1 MNVKAFI
8 THKLSEDYSSCQDY
22 FSINGE
28 SRAICL
34 SDGMSQSI
42 FPDYWAKIVSQH
54 VANTFEFSED
64 SRINKLCPQWNEK
77 VLEYID
83 KEKKEGRNPWRLESN
98 LEEGISAGCTICAVR
113 FHSGAADRIENGV
126 VYIGENCNRWD
137 GIVLGD
143 SCIVA
148 VHWDSNSLE
157 IFSSEDKEFD
167 SYPDYVD
174 SNPKNKGKGKVREFS
189 GRLDENTTLLL
200 VSDPFSEYLNKHS
213 DNSIQLVKELVN
225 LQTHDEFVALVA
237 RWREN
242 GMHNDDS
249 TLIVVN
255 YDNQDT
261 LSVKAADSL
270 ETFIKEES
278 EPNRGGGTELQD
290 NDNLPIIAIEESV
303 AEQESTQKDEQ
314 EEKNEELDEPITVEK
329 PETEDN
335 QTDSEGVIDEN
346 ENDTLPISGNV
357 IDIQFL
363 KDKSE
368 DVVEKFLDSQK
379 ARSLTDMVEWLI
391 GWRQQVKATLMKYN
405 EFILSIE
412 VTENNDTDTSS

>member
-1 MNVKAFI
+1 MIVKAFI

-28 SRAICL
+28 GRAICL

-64 SRINKLCPQWNEK
+64 SRINKLCPHWNVKVQEYIENEK
-77 VLEYID
+77 A
-83 KEKKEGRNPWRLESN
+83 EGRNPWRLESN
-98 LEEGISAGCTICAVR
+98 LEEGISAGCTICGVK
-113 FHSGAADRIENGV
+113 FHSRATERVENGN
-126 VYIGENCNRWD
+126 VYFGEEWNRWD

-143 SCIVA
+143 SCIIA
-148 VHWDSNSLE
+148 VHWDSNRIE
-157 IFSSEDKEFD
+157 IISSEDKEFD

-174 SNPKNKGKGKVREFS
+174 SNPNNKGKGKIREIN
-189 GRLDENTTLLL
+189 GVLDKNTTLLL
-200 VSDPFSEYLNKHS
+200 VSDPFSEYLSKHP
-213 DNSIQLVKELVN
+213 DYSIQLVKELVD
-225 LQTHDEFVALVA
+225 LQTHDDFVALVA
-237 RWREN
+237 RWRES

-249 TLIVVN
+249 TLVVVD

-261 LSVKAADSL
+261 LKVEVADSL
-270 ETFIKEES
+270 ETLIKEES
-278 EPNRGGGTELQD
+278 EPNVVDGTELREL
-290 NDNLPIIAIEESV
+290 DNLPVIAAEESV
-303 AEQESTQKDEQ
+303 AEQESTQKEEQ
-314 EEKNEELDEPITVEK
+314 EEKSEGLDEPITVKK
-329 PETEDN
+329 PETNEN
-335 QTDSEGVIDEN
+335 KTDSENVFDDK
-346 ENDTLPISGNV
+346 DTLPFSGNV

-379 ARSLTDMVEWLI
+379 ARSLTDLVGWLI

-412 VTENNDTDTSS
+412 VTENNDTNTSS